1 MYYQNKQK
9 NFLKVPFTDCFLAA
23 DLVDFFMLCDDFW
36 TLKRLSTVPALPKM
50 HTITTIKT
58 AVTIKTTNLQI
69 LVKQRVK

>member
-1 MYYQNKQK
+1 
-9 NFLKVPFTDCFLAA
+9 
-23 DLVDFFMLCDDFW
+23 
-36 TLKRLSTVPALPKM
+36 M